1 MPARGVE
8 TEALEE
14 AGWTLLEL
22 DVYTTLVETLGTG
35 RWGTVE
41 VVQAESASDVQ
52 ERCRPHFSAHPHANV
67 RTRI

>member
-22 DVYTTLVETLGTG
+22 DVYTTLVETLGNG

-41 VVQAESASDVQ
+41 VVQAE
-52 ERCRPHFSAHPHANV
+52 
-67 RTRI
+67 

>member
-1 MPARGVE
+1 MPAWGVE

-22 DVYTTLVETLGTG
+22 DVYTTLGETLGNG

-41 VVQAESASDVQ
+41 VVQAE
-52 ERCRPHFSAHPHANV
+52 
-67 RTRI
+67 